1 MFECDLN
8 PTELTRMQRE
18 LGEIILN
25 TEDQVLFIALGPSEG
40 RGDRVIT
47 ALGMPYVKLDAPC
60 YVV

>member
-1 MFECDLN
+1 
-8 PTELTRMQRE
+8 MQRE
-18 LGEIILN
+18 LNEIILN
-25 TEDQVLFIALGPSEG
+25 TEDQVLFISLGPSEG

>member
-1 MFECDLN
+1 VFECDLN
-8 PTELTRMQRE
+8 PTEYIRMQRE

-25 TEDQVLFIALGPSEG
+25 TEDQVLFIGLGPSEG